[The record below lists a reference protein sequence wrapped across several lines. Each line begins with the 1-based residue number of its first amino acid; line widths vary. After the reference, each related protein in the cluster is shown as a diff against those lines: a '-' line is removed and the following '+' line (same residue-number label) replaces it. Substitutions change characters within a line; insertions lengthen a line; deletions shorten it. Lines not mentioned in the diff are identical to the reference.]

1 MFFDR
6 IRSYLSFDR
15 TYITKFARDR
25 PRSSL
30 GEGWKWT
37 QAMQMPIEEW
47 RAWFD
52 LVSANIE
59 DLMVNPYKY
68 ANIRWNT
75 GLRARANPIPS
86 FKDVYEDKI
95 ERTRI
100 IQFHPYLSPI
110 NVFIPGKKEA
120 FAKILEDVMA
130 YLNVQGTFHF
140 PYVEGG
146 DIYLKAS
153 QLFQA
158 GYNFKALDGKS
169 WEASVG
175 TLMGPAFTPLMMHLD
190 GVDVL
195 PSGGFH
201 TSIVGTIANVVQNKD
216 LQGELIVLGDDMNYF
231 YKGKSNIKRVPWV
244 EEDPG
249 DTKHRYILG
258 TSYEVDPRRPRLSGL
273 KVMSDRASKMIP
285 FNFSEGSGQQAVV
298 RRRDPRQISTWAGMY
313 LGWYGDDSLLNQLRK
328 FKIEDRDY
336 FSPSEIMEELIE
348 GEADID
354 PFAWAERMGVKDL
367 VVV

>member
-1 MFFDR
+1 
-6 IRSYLSFDR
+6 
-15 TYITKFARDR
+15 
-25 PRSSL
+25 
-30 GEGWKWT
+30 
-37 QAMQMPIEEW
+37 
-47 RAWFD
+47 
-52 LVSANIE
+52 
-59 DLMVNPYKY
+59 
-68 ANIRWNT
+68 
-75 GLRARANPIPS
+75 
-86 FKDVYEDKI
+86 
-95 ERTRI
+95 
-100 IQFHPYLSPI
+100 
-110 NVFIPGKKEA
+110 
-120 FAKILEDVMA
+120 MA